1 MITKNLIPLTLILI
15 TVLTLLYVIT
25 NSRLLRSLEPDA
37 AHSRCWWLVFG
48 LCLGGLLLIMAV
60 HGIPLP
66 LFLLLLYGLKTLEL
80 LHFPYPGQRN
90 WATVNLNFLMIAAN
104 YLVVLGVLAFCLRDS
119 VPAVLRNPALRPASL
134 ILLLVLNGGIDL
146 LLERFARQQM
156 MGLKA
161 DYRSEESRLFV
172 QFTFFS
178 IAFILL
184 DSTACLFNLPRNIV
198 SLFLVGSNGLLL
210 LMVGLFINQVNV
222 IKREAYLEQEHTL
235 LESSFSQQLKRTEAL
250 RDTAYRDALTGAYS
264 RLYAEDYLARL
275 LDRGTA
281 FALAYIDLDGL
292 KGINDT
298 YGHLAGDRYLRDF
311 VKRLQEGLR
320 AEDIFARVGGDE
332 FMVLFPDKTAAA
344 SVEALSR
351 IRSQIAAGSSP
362 DWPLSFS
369 FGVVESC
376 KTAEKTAGE
385 LIDTADQAMYADKK
399 KRHLKEAAGP

>member
-1 MITKNLIPLTLILI
+1 MKNPIPLTLILI
-15 TVLTLLYVIT
+15 MVLTLLYVIT

-48 LCLGGLLLIMAV
+48 LCLGALLLIMAIT
-60 HGIPLP
+60 GIPLP
-66 LFLLLLYGLKTLEL
+66 LFLLLLYGLKALEL
-80 LHFPYPGQRN
+80 LHFPYRGQRN
-90 WATVNLNFLMIAAN
+90 WSTVNLNFLLNAAV
-104 YLVVLGVLAFCLRDS
+104 YLVVLGVLAFCLRVS
-119 VPAVLRNPALRPASL
+119 VPEVLRNPLLRPASL
-134 ILLLVLNGGIDL
+134 ILLLALNGGMDL

-184 DSTACLFNLPRNIV
+184 DSTACLFDLPANIV

-210 LMVGLFINQVNV
+210 MMVSLFINQVNV
-222 IKREAYLEQEHTL
+222 IKREAYLEQEHIL

-264 RLYAEDYLARL
+264 RLYAEDYLTRL
-275 LDRGTA
+275 LGQGAA
-281 FALAYIDLDGL
+281 FALAYIDLDSL
-292 KGINDT
+292 KDINDT

-311 VKRLQEGLR
+311 VHRLQAGLR
-320 AEDIFARVGGDE
+320 AEDILARVGGDE
-332 FMVLFPDKTAAA
+332 FMVLFPDRTAAA
-344 SVEALSR
+344 GVEALSKL
-351 IRSQIAAGSSP
+351 RSQIAAGSQP
-362 DWPLSFS
+362 EWPLSFS
-369 FGVVESC
+369 FGVAEST
-376 KTAEKTAGE
+376 KTAEKSAGE

-399 KRHLKEAAGP
+399 KRHLKEASGP